1 MENKYLE
8 RQQTA
13 AAMVDENKEL
23 AAIKGKMFL
32 AKQFPRDA
40 DRAISNILAACQ
52 QPKLAS
58 MAIYS
63 YPRGGQEVKGASIR
77 LAEVVAQNWGNFLC
91 GVKEI
96 ERYGDKALVSAYAWD
111 LESNFQ
117 DEKIFEV
124 PLKRTTKN
132 GTYALTDERDIYE
145 LIANMGARRKRST
158 IMAVIP
164 QFVFEI
170 AMQQCE
176 ETLEKAMNQDGESI
190 EDKRAAMLNAFR
202 EYGDWITEET
212 IAGLFGKSFDAIGP
226 KDMVRLQ
233 HLFCSIRDGFVTAEK
248 VFGKTTPEQAAQP
261 SAEEQNAFAAVV
273 QKVKGSKKDAES
285 TESADPLAAVDEG

>member
-1 MENKYLE
+1 MENNYLE

-13 AAMVDENKEL
+13 AALVDENKEL

-32 AKQFPRDA
+32 AKQFPRNSDQ
-40 DRAISNILAACQ
+40 AISNILFACQ

-124 PLKRTTKN
+124 PLKRTTKS

-164 QFVFEI
+164 QYVFEI

-176 ETLEKAMNQDGESI
+176 ETLENAMKQGDESI
-190 EDKRAAMLNAFR
+190 EEKRAAMLVAFQQ
-202 EYGDWITEET
+202 YGDWITDET
-212 IAGLFGKSFDAIGP
+212 IAGLFGKNFDAIGP

-248 VFGKTTPEQAAQP
+248 VFGKTTPEETVQP
-261 SAEEQNAFAAVV
+261 SAEEQDALAAVV
-273 QKVKGSKKDAES
+273 RKVKGRKNDAD
-285 TESADPLAAVDEG
+285 TENAGTVAAVDEG

>member
-1 MENKYLE
+1 MENYLE
-8 RQQTA
+8 RQQTS

-32 AKQFPRDA
+32 AKQFPRDPKQ
-40 DRAISNILAACQ
+40 AISNILAACQ
-52 QPKLAS
+52 QVKLAS
-58 MAIYS
+58 MATYS
-63 YPRGGQEVKGASIR
+63 YPKGDQEVKAPSIR

-96 ERYGDKALVSAYAWD
+96 ERYSDKALVSAYAWD

-117 DEKIFEV
+117 DERIFEV
-124 PLKRTTKN
+124 PFKRTTKK

-145 LIANMGARRKRST
+145 TIANMGARRKRAA
-158 IMAVIP
+158 IMTVIP
-164 QFVFEI
+164 QFIFDM
-170 AMQQCE
+170 AMQQCD
-176 ETLEKAMNQDGESI
+176 ETLEQEMKKDGESI

-212 IAGLFGKSFDAIGP
+212 IAGLFGKNFDAIGP

-248 VFGKTTPEQAAQP
+248 VFGKTTPEQEAQP
-261 SAEEQNAFAAVV
+261 SAEEQDAFAAVV
-273 QKVKGSKKDAES
+273 QKVKGRKNNAD
-285 TESADPLAAVDEG
+285 TENAGTVAAVDEG